1 MEVDL
6 NVEKSGRTSEEEPL
20 HWVPGGVSDP
30 KLAVVQEWKLLSEL
44 FVFMQTNLVSLTLS

>member
-6 NVEKSGRTSEEEPL
+6 NVEKSGRTSEEEPF

-30 KLAVVQEWKLLSEL
+30 KLAVVQEWKFLSEL